1 MSNFQAGYVA
11 GVEATAVVVA
21 TLEASGKTPEEI
33 AAGIAELARRL
44 REEYDREGTI
54 TTGITPDAL

>member
-11 GVEATAVVVA
+11 GVEAAA
-21 TLEASGKTPEEI
+21 TVIAALQATGQTSEEI
-33 AAGIAELARRL
+33 AANTAELARRL

-54 TTGITPDAL
+54 TASIPPEAL